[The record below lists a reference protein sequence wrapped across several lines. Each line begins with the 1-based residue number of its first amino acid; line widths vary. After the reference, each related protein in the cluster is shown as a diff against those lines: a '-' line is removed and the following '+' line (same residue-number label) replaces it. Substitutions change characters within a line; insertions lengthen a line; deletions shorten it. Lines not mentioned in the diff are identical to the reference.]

1 MSAIPISGVAWVL
14 LGGILNGSFVL
25 PMKRMPAWRWENIW
39 LPYSVVA
46 MIVAP
51 WFLAMATVPHLA
63 DVYHHGSW
71 SALIKVMLFGFGWG
85 IGSVFFGL
93 GIDKVGMA
101 LGYAVV
107 LGITASFGS
116 LLPLAILHPDRLLT
130 RQGYALMAGTGLVL
144 VGLVFLSVAG
154 RRREQETVA
163 PTAPNAK
170 SGFAFG
176 MLLCILSGIFSAMLN
191 FSFVFGK
198 ELTDSSVS
206 GARAAMSA
214 NPVWALALSAGF
226 LANSA
231 YCGYLLNKNHTWPVF
246 CQGRTLAY
254 SGGVILMGLLWFG
267 GIAAYGVGAASL
279 GDLGGIVGWPL
290 LMAMT
295 VIAANFWGA
304 LTGEWTRASRV
315 SRCYWW
321 SGIASLLVAI
331 YVISLGGAGSG

>member
-1 MSAIPISGVAWVL
+1 MV
-14 LGGILNGSFVL
+14 
-25 PMKRMPAWRWENIW
+25 
-39 LPYSVVA
+39 
-46 MIVAP
+46 
-51 WFLAMATVPHLA
+51 
-63 DVYHHGSW
+63 
-71 SALIKVMLFGFGWG
+71 FGFGWG

-101 LGYAVV
+101 LGFAIV

-116 LLPLAILHPDRLLT
+116 LLPLAILRPDRLLT
-130 RQGYALMAGTGLVL
+130 RQGYALMAGTALVL

-154 RRREQETVA
+154 RRRERETVA
-163 PTAPNAK
+163 PTAPSAK

-198 ELTDSSVS
+198 ELAT
-206 GARAAMSA
+206 AAMSA

-290 LMAMT
+290 LMAME